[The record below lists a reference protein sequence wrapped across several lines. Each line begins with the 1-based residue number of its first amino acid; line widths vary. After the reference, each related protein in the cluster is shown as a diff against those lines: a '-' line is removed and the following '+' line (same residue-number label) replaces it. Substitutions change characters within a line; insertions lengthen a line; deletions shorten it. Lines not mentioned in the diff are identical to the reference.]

1 MCERVRREYKCVN
14 EWVSER
20 ENECVCVCVWVWCG
34 KCVSE
39 RVRMR
44 DIRT

>member
-1 MCERVRREYKCVN
+1 MN

-20 ENECVCVCVWVWCG
+20 ENEWCVCVCVCVC

-39 RVRMR
+39 EGER
-44 DIRT
+44 IRK